1 MAELFCR
8 YVRSM
13 RDFLFVIVP
22 AYDEEL
28 KIRPKFEKLSSLYLP
43 FLYVSKVFV
52 DLSPVAVLN
61 MPRLTRRDV
70 YVYLAVRYTNMH
82 GLLVS

>member
-28 KIRPKFEKLSSLYLP
+28 KIRPKFGKLSSLYLP

-52 DLSPVAVLN
+52 DLNPVAVLN
-61 MPRLTRRDV
+61 MPSLPAGT
-70 YVYLAVRYTNMH
+70 YTFYLAVR
-82 GLLVS
+82 LLT